1 MENNKPEK
9 TFRAGAISA
18 TIWNNT
24 AQNKEGLVTTY
35 SNVTFERCYK
45 DTQGQWKSTNALRIN
60 DLPKAQAVLQ
70 RAYEYLVFKEEA
82 SA

>member
-9 TFRAGAISA
+9 TIRAGAISA

-35 SNVTFERCYK
+35 NSVSFERCYK
-45 DTQGQWKSTNALRIN
+45 DPNGAWKTTNSLRLN

-70 RAYEYLVFKEEA
+70 RAYEYLVFKEGA